1 MKSPWIAALRSVAL
15 TVPDLAQA
23 ERFYTDVWH
32 LQVVAREAGALYFAG
47 SGADHHLLALHE
59 KAGLPTIR
67 QVTLRARS
75 AEALN
80 AEAATACC
88 CATRMAAAMKWFTA
102 TPGTRHSNRPRVT
115 RRSAWHTRF

>member
-23 ERFYTDVWH
+23 ERFYTAVWH

-80 AEAATACC
+80 AVAQAAGSAVER
-88 CATRMAAAMKWFTA
+88 ARRRPRWRPQPAAA
-102 TPGTRHSNRPRVT
+102 RP
-115 RRSAWHTRF
+115 AWPPL